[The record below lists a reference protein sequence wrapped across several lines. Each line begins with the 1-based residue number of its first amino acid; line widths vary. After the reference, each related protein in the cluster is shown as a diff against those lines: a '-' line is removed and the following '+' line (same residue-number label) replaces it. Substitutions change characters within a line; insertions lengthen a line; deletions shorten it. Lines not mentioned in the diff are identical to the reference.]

1 MKYKWKRMIKGLSP
15 QIAGEQIAKIIQAN
29 NGHIK
34 PVDVVESAKPV
45 RSPLHNTFDWN
56 DRSAAEKY
64 RVEQAKYI
72 LRQLVIV
79 RIQEDDEPIIIRAFV
94 SVRDEDDSP
103 VYTSIDRAA
112 QNPEEWEY
120 VINQAYEELQAW
132 KEKYRTLRQFE
143 TVFEAIESLEI
154 K

>member
-94 SVRDEDDSP
+94 SVRDED
-103 VYTSIDRAA
+103 
-112 QNPEEWEY
+112 
-120 VINQAYEELQAW
+120 
-132 KEKYRTLRQFE
+132 
-143 TVFEAIESLEI
+143 
-154 K
+154 